1 LRRLGLNLLPERLTS
16 IDETNREH
24 HAFLEQGDRCF
35 FFGEYFAYKGYQGG
49 GTNQLIFNFKC
60 KPSVAATN
68 PGRRRYKEQAIEFV
82 AAGLRRAMTQADA
95 ESMTWVPVPPSKVA
109 GHADYD
115 DRLMRTLA
123 KAFSGYNVDVRSLLR
138 QSMSTEA
145 DHNSGSRLTPDALH
159 ALMEL
164 DIAQLNALPVGQA
177 IVLFDD
183 VLTTGKHFKCCERRL
198 REVVPANV
206 SVLGVFIARRILPDA
221 TAEFEDI
228 S

>member
-1 LRRLGLNLLPERLTS
+1 LLPERLTS

-24 HAFLEQGDRCF
+24 HAFLEPGDRCF

-49 GTNQLIFNFKC
+49 GTNQLIFNIKC

-68 PGRRRYKEQAIEFV
+68 PGRRRYKEQAIESV

-109 GHADYD
+109 DHADY

-123 KAFSGYNVDVRSLLR
+123 KAFSGYHVDMRSLLR

-164 DIAQLNALPVGQA
+164 DIAQLNALPVRQA

-183 VLTTGKHFKCCERRL
+183 ILTTGKHFKCCERRL
-198 REVVPANV
+198 REVVPTNV
-206 SVLGVFIARRILPDA
+206 PILGVFIARRILPDA

-228 S
+228 T

>member
-1 LRRLGLNLLPERLTS
+1 LP

>member
-1 LRRLGLNLLPERLTS
+1 M

-24 HAFLEQGDRCF
+24 HAFLEPGDPCF

-115 DRLMRTLA
+115 DRLVRTLT
-123 KAFSGYNVDVRSLLR
+123 KAFSGYDVDMRSLLR

-145 DHNSGSRLTPDALH
+145 DHISGSRLTPNALH

-164 DIAQLNALPVGQA
+164 DIAQLHALPVRQA
-177 IVLFDD
+177 VVLFDD

-198 REVVPANV
+198 REVVPTNV
-206 SVLGVFIARRILPDA
+206 QMLGVFIARRILRDA
-221 TAEFEDI
+221 TEEFEDI
-228 S
+228 T

>member
-1 LRRLGLNLLPERLTS
+1 MLPERLTS

-198 REVVPANV
+198 REVVPTNV
-206 SVLGVFIARRILPDA
+206 PILGVFIARRILPDA

-228 S
+228 T

>member
-1 LRRLGLNLLPERLTS
+1 LLPERLTS

-60 KPSVAATN
+60 KPSIAATN
-68 PGRRRYKEQAIEFV
+68 PGRRRYKEQAIESV
-82 AAGLRRAMTQADA
+82 AAGLRTAMTQADA

-109 GHADYD
+109 GHSDYD

-123 KAFSGYNVDVRSLLR
+123 KAFSDYDVDVRSLLR

-145 DHNSGSRLTPDALH
+145 DHNSGSRLTPDASH

-164 DIAQLNALPVGQA
+164 DVAQLNALPVRQA
-177 IVLFDD
+177 IVRFDD

-198 REVVPANV
+198 REIVPTNV
-206 SVLGVFIARRILPDA
+206 PILGVFIARRILPDA
-221 TAEFEDI
+221 TAEFEGI
-228 S
+228 T

>member
-1 LRRLGLNLLPERLTS
+1 MLPERLTS

-82 AAGLRRAMTQADA
+82 AAGLRRAMTEADA